1 MLEVR
6 QTTGP
11 RKKNPLEPA
20 PGYATSRI
28 RNQRARGPAAGNMQ
42 LRASRWSALAGCLPA
57 AAAAGAIYTF
67 GVYSAALKKQ
77 FDFDQPTLTII
88 PTMATTAGCLSW

>member
-1 MLEVR
+1 
-6 QTTGP
+6 
-11 RKKNPLEPA
+11 
-20 PGYATSRI
+20 
-28 RNQRARGPAAGNMQ
+28 
-42 LRASRWSALAGCLPA
+42 LAGCLPA
-57 AAAAGAIYTF
+57 AAAAGAMYTF